1 MRVGVGGVYLQQV
14 GVRAR
19 VGVRGEGC
27 TCSRSLASVVHSGS
41 ISMEVSEA
49 ALGSASRIAAEV
61 YLVGAR
67 VGVGVGAR
75 LRLRARARVRV
86 RVRLRARV
94 RDGVHPLKQPTSRH
108 CYLPLL
114 TTHYSLLTR

>member
-1 MRVGVGGVYLQQV
+1 
-14 GVRAR
+14 
-19 VGVRGEGC
+19 
-27 TCSRSLASVVHSGS
+27 
-41 ISMEVSEA
+41 MEVSEA

-67 VGVGVGAR
+67 VGVRVGAR

-108 CYLPLL
+108 CYLLLL
-114 TTHYSLLTR
+114 TTHYLTTHPLKQPTSRHWRGCERATSVRRSIACSGPQM

>member
-86 RVRLRARV
+86 GCGKYR
-94 RDGVHPLKQPTSRH
+94 KNSF
-108 CYLPLL
+108 
-114 TTHYSLLTR
+114 